1 MDTAAILYTVAGE
14 IEHDLRDHQPKRP
27 ASIPSTVTTGVA
39 TALLQKA
46 IRRGRT
52 DLALAAAEVLL
63 RLDPDRLWRRCV
75 IVAFEDVG
83 IANTDLIYQTVT
95 AAALRSRLA
104 RRFGAWRLVSLIVSR
119 LAVSP
124 KCRAAD
130 DLHVAAFDCPAW
142 HHDRLEVAE
151 LPMSDLL
158 AVIASDVSFE
168 RRAVA
173 LRQAIST
180 GIGSRHGR
188 GSRQGAAT
196 VFELLFDIAP
206 HTLGIIAHEG
216 YRQTGEI
223 ITAFMPLL
231 WLLIDGNE
239 AELVNDSFPPEMSI
253 GGVPSW
259 CLDGFSREGR
269 TALGRFLASDC
280 QTTRWLRA
288 NVPSADRMRM
298 VRHAQFR
305 VEAGLVTD
313 RLVWA
318 AGENLRR
325 QADLHSWPF
334 SPPDAATLLSL
345 MRADIGVLN
354 GAREVSYGR

>member
-1 MDTAAILYTVAGE
+1 MEGKTLDTAAILYTVAGE

-223 ITAFMPLL
+223 ITAFMPL
-231 WLLIDGNE
+231 
-239 AELVNDSFPPEMSI
+239 
-253 GGVPSW
+253 
-259 CLDGFSREGR
+259 DGFVGQPWGTMPRRRKPWVPCISTAGASRWTTPWPSNGFARRPTGAILPHKEVLVSCMA
-269 TALGRFLASDC
+269 TARA
-280 QTTRWLRA
+280 LRSTK
-288 NVPSADRMRM
+288 P
-298 VRHAQFR
+298 
-305 VEAGLVTD
+305 
-313 RLVWA
+313 
-318 AGENLRR
+318 R
-325 QADLHSWPF
+325 Q
-334 SPPDAATLLSL
+334 
-345 MRADIGVLN
+345 
-354 GAREVSYGR
+354 